1 MIILYITI
9 GYLLPVLVSMI
20 FDIFLMDEYDK
31 FYLNECETIRD
42 FLNEINPISFIPILN
57 IVYCIGVIFL
67 ILVVLV
73 CKLYCITKLNV
84 LWNKILNIRIRRNK
98 STKNN

>member
-9 GYLLPVLVSMI
+9 GSLLPVLVSMI

-84 LWNKILNIRIRRNK
+84 LWNKFLNIKIRRNK

>member
-1 MIILYITI
+1 MIMLYITI
-9 GYLLPVLVSMI
+9 GYLLPVLVSI
-20 FDIFLMDEYDK
+20 ICDICLMDEYDK

-57 IVYCIGVIFL
+57 IVYCIGIIFL

-73 CKLYCITKLNV
+73 YKLYCITKINV
-84 LWNKILNIRIRRNK
+84 LWDNFLNIRIRKNK
-98 STKNN
+98 QE

>member
-9 GYLLPVLVSMI
+9 GYLLPVLVSI
-20 FDIFLMDEYDK
+20 ICDIFLMDEYDK

-57 IVYCIGVIFL
+57 IVYCIGIIFL

-73 CKLYCITKLNV
+73 YKLYCITKINV
-84 LWNKILNIRIRRNK
+84 LWDKFLNIKIRKNK
-98 STKNN
+98 QE

>member
-9 GYLLPVLVSMI
+9 GYLLPVLVSI
-20 FDIFLMDEYDK
+20 ICDIFLMDEYDK
-31 FYLNECETIRD
+31 FYLNECETIGD
-42 FLNEINPISFIPILN
+42 FFNEINPISFIPILN

-84 LWNKILNIRIRRNK
+84 LWNKFLNIKIRRNK
-98 STKNN
+98 STKNI

>member
-9 GYLLPVLVSMI
+9 GYLLPVLVSI
-20 FDIFLMDEYDK
+20 ICDICLMDEYDK

-57 IVYCIGVIFL
+57 IAYCIGIIFL

-73 CKLYCITKLNV
+73 YKLYCITKINV
-84 LWNKILNIRIRRNK
+84 LWNKFLNIRIRKNK
-98 STKNN
+98 QE

>member
-84 LWNKILNIRIRRNK
+84 LWNKFLNIKIRKNK
-98 STKNN
+98 QE